1 MKKLPHLPSGYLV
14 HVGNL
19 HQLDRYVT
27 DIATPLRMAAQQ
39 AQKQERELAL
49 IIDDLKKNPGYQL
62 ALRAYVGK
70 QTRTA
75 AESRIDSEYF
85 VSMASAKQRRTFN
98 HHLAQPLVRAWKE
111 LNRYRS
117 WREAKNNSAA
127 TNSMTLCL
135 AHLSGALAI
144 ARCQGVH
151 LRLRVSALEFLPKTV
166 DDALVSDVLTAMMTG
181 PQSQTRTKL
190 TEADKAVKL
199 PGGVLVPESLYRQ
212 TIAALEASNL
222 PNLQSIAKS
231 LKQVTR
237 PALR

>member
-1 MKKLPHLPSGYLV
+1 MKKLPRLPSGYLV

-39 AQKQERELAL
+39 AQKQERELA
-49 IIDDLKKNPGYQL
+49 IIVDDLKKNPGYQL
-62 ALRAYVGK
+62 ALRSYVGK
-70 QTRTA
+70 QPRTA
-75 AESRIDSEYF
+75 AQSKIDSEYF

-98 HHLAQPLVRAWKE
+98 HHLAQPLVRAFKE

-135 AHLSGALAI
+135 AHLSSALAI
-144 ARCQGVH
+144 ARYQGVH
-151 LRLRVSALEFLPKTV
+151 LRLRISALEFLPKTV
-166 DDALVSDVLTAMMTG
+166 EDILVADVLTAMMTG

-190 TEADKAVKL
+190 TETDKAVKL
-199 PGGVLVPESLYRQ
+199 PGGVMVPESLFLQ
-212 TIAALEASNL
+212 TIDALDASNL
-222 PNLQSIAKS
+222 PELQTIARHLVKAS
-231 LKQVTR
+231 RLT
-237 PALR
+237 LR

>member
-1 MKKLPHLPSGYLV
+1 MKKLPRLPSGYLV

-39 AQKQERELAL
+39 AQKQERELAT
-49 IIDDLKKNPGYQL
+49 IVDDLKKNPGYQL
-62 ALRAYVGK
+62 ALRSYVGK
-70 QTRTA
+70 QPRTA
-75 AESRIDSEYF
+75 AESKIDSEYF

-98 HHLAQPLVRAWKE
+98 HHLAQPLVRAFKE

-135 AHLSGALAI
+135 AHLSSALAI
-144 ARCQGVH
+144 ARYQGVH
-151 LRLRVSALEFLPKTV
+151 LRLRISALEFLPKTV
-166 DDALVSDVLTAMMTG
+166 DDSLVADVLTAMMTG

-190 TEADKAVKL
+190 TETDKSVKL
-199 PGGVLVPESLYRQ
+199 PGGVLIPESLYHQ
-212 TIAALEASNL
+212 AIEALEGSDS
-222 PNLQSIAKS
+222 PS
-231 LKQVTR
+231 LKLIAQNLKLVAR
-237 PALR
+237 PVVR